1 MSLAVFIL
9 EFLLMFF
16 ITSTQALNGKADMF
30 GFLALLP

>member
-9 EFLLMFF
+9 EFLLCF